1 MSKDVST
8 YPESAAITP
17 NTTASSPSSGAV
29 SGTVSSN
36 TVSGLEVPDASTL
49 MDSYANGLMDE
60 LFNDVEYAL
69 DEGLELPTETVQ
81 VEEPEPVSTPQI
93 VLPAALLNPSSSAL
107 STVDADE
114 SGSELALIR
123 DELEKAKRRERR
135 LDFLLL
141 GAAFT
146 ALVLTAGIWL
156 SSRQSNQN
164 VPTTHNAP
172 QLSPE
177 EVQAQSNAEFLAY
190 LDRSLE
196 MIERRAAMQPPT
208 ATATASNPTAAAGTT
223 ATASSLLPPVLVP
236 GSSTGQPLIPQGSAA
251 GQRVIERV
259 YVPLY
264 QPPGGSSPTA
274 IATTPGAV
282 PFRNIA
288 ETYGSTTASLPSP
301 TSGSAATRAASPAP
315 APNPSQQAAAT
326 APSTAPVGTHTLVG
340 VMELGDRS
348 AALFDI
354 DGVTQRFFAGEAIAS
369 SGWTLVTVSNQEAI
383 IRRNGEIRS
392 VFVGQKF

>member
-8 YPESAAITP
+8 YPESAVTP
-17 NTTASSPSSGAV
+17 DTTASNAAP
-29 SGTVSSN
+29 N
-36 TVSGLEVPDASTL
+36 TVSGIEVPDASTL

-69 DEGLELPTETVQ
+69 DEGLELPTETAQ
-81 VEEPEPVSTPQI
+81 VEDPEPIATPQI
-93 VLPAALLNPSSSAL
+93 VLPATLINPPSSAL
-107 STVDADE
+107 TKIEDDE
-114 SGSELALIR
+114 NSSELALIR

-156 SSRQSNQN
+156 SNRQNSQG
-164 VPTTHNAP
+164 VPTTSSNP
-172 QLSPE
+172 RLSPE
-177 EVQAQSNAEFLAY
+177 EIQAQSDAEFLTY

-196 MIERRAAMQPPT
+196 MIDRRAAMQPPT
-208 ATATASNPTAAAGTT
+208 ANANSTGGAAGST
-223 ATASSLLPPVLVP
+223 AMASSALPPVLVP
-236 GSSTGQPLIPQGSAA
+236 GSSTGQPLIPQGLGS

-264 QPPGGSSPTA
+264 QPPGGASPSATA
-274 IATTPGAV
+274 TAPGTV

-288 ETYGSTTASLPSP
+288 ETYGNATSSLPTPSSSPAASSGAAANPSP
-301 TSGSAATRAASPAP
+301 TNSP
-315 APNPSQQAAAT
+315 QAAASSS
-326 APSTAPVGTHTLVG
+326 STAPVGNHTLVG
-340 VMELGDRS
+340 IMELGDRS

-354 DGVTQRFFAGEAIAS
+354 EGVTQRFFAGEAIAS

>member
-8 YPESAAITP
+8 YPESAITSD
-17 NTTASSPSSGAV
+17 TGTSS
-29 SGTVSSN
+29 
-36 TVSGLEVPDASTL
+36 TVSGIEAPDASTL
-49 MDSYANGLMDE
+49 MDNYANGLMDE

-69 DEGLELPTETVQ
+69 EEGLELPTDTVEI
-81 VEEPEPVSTPQI
+81 EEPEPVATPQI
-93 VLPAALLNPSSSAL
+93 VLPAALVHPPSSAL
-107 STVDADE
+107 STIEDDE
-114 SGSELALIR
+114 ESSELALIR
-123 DELEKAKRRERR
+123 DELEKAKRRERK

-156 SSRQSNQN
+156 SNRQNNQG
-164 VPTTHNAP
+164 VPSSKP
-172 QLSPE
+172 PLSPE
-177 EVQAQSNAEFLAY
+177 EVQAQSDAEFLAY

-196 MIERRAAMQPPT
+196 LIDRRAAMQPPT
-208 ATATASNPTAAAGTT
+208 ATAANANGSAGATG
-223 ATASSLLPPVLVP
+223 ATASALPPVLVP
-236 GSSTGQPLIPQGSAA
+236 GSSTGQPLIPQGSSS

-264 QPPGGSSPTA
+264 QPPGSAAPTA
-274 IATTPGAV
+274 TATAPGTV

-288 ETYGSTTASLPSP
+288 ETYGNATASLPSAN
-301 TSGSAATRAASPAP
+301 SSSAATSSPASPAP
-315 APNPSQQAAAT
+315 STNQQAANS
-326 APSTAPVGTHTLVG
+326 APAPTPGNHTLVG

-354 DGVTQRFFAGEAIAS
+354 DGSTQRFFAGEAIAS

-392 VFVGQKF
+392 VYVGQKF

>member
-8 YPESAAITP
+8 YPESAVTP
-17 NTTASSPSSGAV
+17 DTPASNVAP
-29 SGTVSSN
+29 N
-36 TVSGLEVPDASTL
+36 TVSGIEVPDASTL

-69 DEGLELPTETVQ
+69 DEGLELPTETAQ
-81 VEEPEPVSTPQI
+81 VEEPELIATPQI
-93 VLPAALLNPSSSAL
+93 VLPAALTHPSSAL
-107 STVDADE
+107 TKIEDDE
-114 SGSELALIR
+114 SSSELALIR

-156 SSRQSNQN
+156 SNRQNSQGA
-164 VPTTHNAP
+164 PTTSSNP
-172 QLSPE
+172 RLSPE
-177 EVQAQSNAEFLAY
+177 EIQAQSDAEFLAY

-196 MIERRAAMQPPT
+196 MIDRRAAMQPPT
-208 ATATASNPTAAAGTT
+208 ANANSAGAAGATATT
-223 ATASSLLPPVLVP
+223 SSSLPPVLVP
-236 GSSTGQPLIPQGSAA
+236 GSSTGQPLIPQGSGS
-251 GQRVIERV
+251 GQRSIERV

-264 QPPGGSSPTA
+264 QPPGSASGTA
-274 IATTPGAV
+274 TATAPGTI

-288 ETYGSTTASLPSP
+288 ETYGNVTSSLPSP
-301 TSGSAATRAASPAP
+301 SGGSAASNSATTNPPA
-315 APNPSQQAAAT
+315 NSDQQAAASGT
-326 APSTAPVGTHTLVG
+326 STAPVSNHTLVG
-340 VMELGDRS
+340 IMELGDRS